1 MQKTPNTIKTVA
13 GMLRIIRQRVCVFC
27 TLRTPQKMQMPLL
40 RLSRLIAREME
51 VGSSSLLVTKVGD
64 RRIGIPRWSEPP
76 PAVGSRRV
84 PGHVTVDV
92 AGAEHAPL
100 RCVFEGVFTRSSTAT
115 SRMGAPLAPGAL
127 AGLVLPSRGQQP
139 VAPMAGGMPALEGA
153 AGGLELLL
161 VGIRMGLAAVQ
172 AAQVAHHA
180 RAPLLH
186 YGSAQRAVLG
196 EEHGQ
201 SVGVHTS
208 ALWATRR

>member
-1 MQKTPNTIKTVA
+1 MT
-13 GMLRIIRQRVCVFC
+13 R
-27 TLRTPQKMQMPLL
+27 
-40 RLSRLIAREME
+40 
-51 VGSSSLLVTKVGD
+51 VGD

-92 AGAEHAPL
+92 AGAEQAPL

-127 AGLVLPSRGQQP
+127 AGLVLSSRGQQP
-139 VAPMAGGMPALEGA
+139 VAPM

-186 YGSAQRAVLG
+186 YGPAQRAVLG

-208 ALWATRR
+208 ALWATLRWAL

>member
-1 MQKTPNTIKTVA
+1 
-13 GMLRIIRQRVCVFC
+13 
-27 TLRTPQKMQMPLL
+27 MPF
-40 RLSRLIAREME
+40 
-51 VGSSSLLVTKVGD
+51 GSSSLLVTRVGD

-92 AGAEHAPL
+92 AGAEQAPL

-115 SRMGAPLAPGAL
+115 SRMGAPLAPGSL
-127 AGLVLPSRGQQP
+127 AGLALSSRGQQP

-186 YGSAQRAVLG
+186 YGPAQRAVLG

-208 ALWATRR
+208 ALWATRRWAL